1 MLLPFQFDSERHA
14 SVELE
19 VSIVSSC
26 VDLLRAEIFE
36 PRALCDE
43 LVLHEVQSTSIT
55 ENMHGGTHKSTSY
68 IISYHFE
75 SIILSY
81 DIGIIY
87 SIILYE
93 INKVN

>member
-43 LVLHEVQSTSIT
+43 LVGGEVQSTSIIT
-55 ENMHGGTHKSTSY
+55 DN
-68 IISYHFE
+68 ISYHMIIVYHIIH
-75 SIILSY
+75 IILSIY
-81 DIGIIY
+81 DIISKVLSYMIYIY
-87 SIILYE
+87 SIIR
-93 INKVN
+93 NK

>member
-1 MLLPFQFDSERHA
+1 MLVPFQFDSERHA

-55 ENMHGGTHKSTSY
+55 GN
-68 IISYHFE
+68 ISYH
-75 SIILSY
+75 IIIVYHMISYHIKYDIISKVLSY
-81 DIGIIY
+81 DIY
-87 SIILYE
+87 TVFYT
-93 INKVN
+93 K